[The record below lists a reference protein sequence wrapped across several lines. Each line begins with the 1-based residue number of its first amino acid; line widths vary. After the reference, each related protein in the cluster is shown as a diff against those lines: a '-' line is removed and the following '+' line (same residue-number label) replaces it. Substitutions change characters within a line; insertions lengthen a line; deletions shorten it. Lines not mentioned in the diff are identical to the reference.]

1 VRGAAWRTPPARRAA
16 ARHSPPPPAARR
28 TRRTWKPNAQTAS
41 LFSDILGRRIRLRV
55 TTAALRS
62 IDKAGGL
69 DRYVLDTDDGKLDS
83 ARAVE
88 LKVDMLQALLRR
100 QGAAQASGMLPL
112 AAAAVAG
119 EGAAVIEAPATA

>member
-1 VRGAAWRTPPARRAA
+1 MRGAAWRAPPERRTA
-16 ARHSPPPPAARR
+16 ARHSPPPPARR

-88 LKVDMLQALLRR
+88 LKVDMLQALLLR
-100 QGAAQASGMLPL
+100 QGAAQAAGMSPL

-119 EGAAVIEAPATA
+119 DAAAVVEAPATA